1 MKKLAIGALV
11 AAQLLGV
18 VRPAAAADLFE
29 RDRPQI
35 GAFAGARLRIPL
47 GGGREEQRLRAGLTL
62 APTMHSRAAG
72 GGMQLRIG
80 EGLDLGVTGREP
92 VRLSLAGTPVN
103 RLGQSGTGPDGRR
116 LGVSTLGWI
125 AIGVG
130 ATLVVVAGAAA
141 LVADHILDNERRG
154 PDGS

>member
-1 MKKLAIGALV
+1 MKKLTIGALL
-11 AAQLLGV
+11 AAQVPGAV
-18 VRPAAAADLFE
+18 QPAAAADLVE

-47 GGGREEQRLRAGLTL
+47 GGAREERRLRAGLTL
-62 APTMHSRAAG
+62 APTMRVRHADGASR
-72 GGMQLRIG
+72 LRFG
-80 EGLDLGVTGREP
+80 EGIEFGVAGREP
-92 VRLSLAGTPVN
+92 VRLSLAGTPVD
-103 RLGQSGTGPDGRR
+103 RLAGDGRGPDGRR

-130 ATLVVVAGAAA
+130 ATVVILVGAAA
-141 LVADHILDNERRG
+141 LVADHISDNERRG